1 MIYVGMISDTH
12 INQRDLKAPNYGIPL
27 IVLEE
32 IKKCDMIVH
41 CGDIGHCR
49 ETLGFLVGL
58 APTIAVKGNHDKHTK
73 EKIPL
78 KIKTDFFGWRVGITH
93 GHGDNVRR
101 EPLSIIKFFKEPL
114 DVIMFGHIHRPFVYA
129 DHDLIL
135 LNPGSTSSTEY
146 TPFSRFM
153 TVAFFRERLE
163 IKIFILDKRREKIEG
178 TRSAVF
184 KKISH
189 KYYKS

>member
-1 MIYVGMISDTH
+1 MLYVGIISDTH
-12 INQRDLKAPNYGIPL
+12 IDHRDHRNFKAPIHGIPL
-27 IVLEE
+27 AVLTE
-32 IKKCDMIVH
+32 IKKCDLIVH
-41 CGDIGHCR
+41 CGDIGRTR

-101 EPLSIIKFFKEPL
+101 EPLSIIKFFREPL
-114 DVIMFGHIHRPFVYA
+114 DVIMYGHIHRPLVYQ

-135 LNPGSTSSTEY
+135 LNPGSTSSTAY
-146 TPFSRFM
+146 TPFASFM
-153 TVAFFRERLE
+153 TVSFDEDRMET
-163 IKIFILDKRREKIEG
+163 KVHILDKRRQRIEK
-178 TRSAVF
+178 TRTAIF
-184 KKISH
+184 
-189 KYYKS
+189 YK